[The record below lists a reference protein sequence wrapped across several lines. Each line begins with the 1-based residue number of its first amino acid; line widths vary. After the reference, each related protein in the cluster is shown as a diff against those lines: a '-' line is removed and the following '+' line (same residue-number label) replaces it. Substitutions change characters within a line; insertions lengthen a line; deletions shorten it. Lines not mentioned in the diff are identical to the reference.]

1 VQAPITHRWAATVGY
16 THDGLPVVSEVRR
29 GVWAV
34 GGYSGTGNVIGAL
47 MGRGIARW
55 LVAGDDALLRPFL
68 A

>member
-1 VQAPITHRWAATVGY
+1 
-16 THDGLPVVSEVRR
+16 
-29 GVWAV
+29 V

-68 A
+68 D